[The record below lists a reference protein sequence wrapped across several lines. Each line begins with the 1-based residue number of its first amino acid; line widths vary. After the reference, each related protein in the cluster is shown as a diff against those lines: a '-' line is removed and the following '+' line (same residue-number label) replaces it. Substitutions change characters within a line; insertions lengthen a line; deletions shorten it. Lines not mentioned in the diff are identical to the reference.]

1 MGLIHTIYK
10 LLHISDKPTVK
21 VYHGYGD
28 DKQVLVYGHV
38 FRLSPKE
45 RKRYRKN
52 FVTNSFAL
60 LRLFMIKPYRNTRV
74 RINWDGREMTTTT
87 ANDGFFKLEWDV
99 KQPLEPGWH
108 EIMVDMLSATGEVV
122 TSGKGK
128 LHVPYSTQYG
138 CISDID
144 DTFLISHSST
154 IFKRLYVLLTE
165 NAYTRKPF
173 KGVIDHYKYLA
184 YAATIPGKPNPFF
197 YVSSSEW
204 NLYDYIRDFSEKNE
218 MPEGVFLLSQIKQLK
233 QLFKTGQTKHSG
245 KYIRIVRILKAYPS
259 HRFILL
265 GDDTQQDPYIY
276 ASIIK
281 DFPGQI
287 IAVYLRR
294 VNKRNV
300 EKVTEVIKEY
310 NMAGIEYCYF
320 ENSTEAIDHSRNLNL
335 LAEKEKPV

>member
-1 MGLIHTIYK
+1 MDLMHSIYK
-10 LLHISDKPTVK
+10 LLHISDKPSVK

-28 DKQVLVYGHV
+28 NKQVLVYGHL
-38 FRLSPKE
+38 FRLSPTG

-52 FVTNSFAL
+52 FITNTFAL
-60 LRLFMIKPYRNTRV
+60 LRLFVIKPYRNTRV
-74 RINWDGREMTTTT
+74 RINWYGKEITTTT
-87 ANDGFFKLEWDV
+87 ATDGFFKLEWDLED
-99 KQPLEPGWH
+99 PLEPGWH
-108 EIMVDMLSATGEVV
+108 VITVDMLSSTGEVV
-122 TSGKGK
+122 TSGNGK

-173 KGVIDHYKYLA
+173 KGVIEHYKYLA
-184 YAATIPGKPNPFF
+184 NAATIPEKPNPFF

-218 MPEGVFLLSQIKQLK
+218 MPMGVYLLSQIKQLN

-245 KYIRIVRILKAYPS
+245 KYIRIVRILKAYPR

-287 IAVYLRR
+287 IAIYLRR
-294 VNKRNV
+294 VNIKNT
-300 EKVTEVIKEY
+300 EKVKEVIKEY
-310 NMAGIEYCYF
+310 SHAGIEYCYF
-320 ENSTEAIDHSRNLNL
+320 TNSEEAIQHTKSLNL
-335 LAEKEKPV
+335 LMEKKKPV